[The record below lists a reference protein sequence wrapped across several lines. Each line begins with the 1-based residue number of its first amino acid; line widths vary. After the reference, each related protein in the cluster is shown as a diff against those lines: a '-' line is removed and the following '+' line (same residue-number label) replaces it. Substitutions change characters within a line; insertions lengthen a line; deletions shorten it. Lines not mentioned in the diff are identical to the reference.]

1 MILYIVTA
9 IIILFLICPVL
20 IIIPM
25 SFSSSRYIEFPPPGF
40 STRWYE
46 AFFNS
51 NAWTTALKNSLIIG
65 IMTTV
70 LALVLGIMIAE
81 GLNKSNFKGKSIL
94 TEIFMMPMLV
104 PGIIV
109 GISLFRF
116 ESEIKISGTLTGLI
130 IAHTVL
136 AVPFVVRT
144 VLASLAGLNPN
155 YELAAQNLG
164 ANKMQTFLKV
174 TFPIIK
180 PAVFSGAMFAFATSF
195 DEIVVS
201 QFICGIRVK
210 TLPKVIWD
218 GLNQQLDPT
227 ITSIATIMISMIT
240 ILMVL
245 MYSKDIFGR
254 KVRVKEEVMLA
265 EED

>member
-1 MILYIVTA
+1 MALFIITCLIL
-9 IIILFLICPVL
+9 LFLILPVL
-20 IIIPM
+20 IIVPM

-40 STRWYE
+40 STRWYD
-46 AFFNS
+46 AFFGS
-51 NAWTTALKNSLIIG
+51 KTWTTALYNSLVIG
-65 IMTTV
+65 ICTTIF
-70 LALVLGIMIAE
+70 ALVLGLLIAE
-81 GLNKSNFKGKSIL
+81 GLQKSKFKGKSFV
-94 TEIFMMPMLV
+94 TELFMLPMLI

-109 GISLFRF
+109 GISLFKF
-116 ESEIKISGTLTGLI
+116 ESQLKLNGTLTGLI

-164 ANKMQTFLKV
+164 ANRVQTFLKI

-180 PAVFSGAMFAFATSF
+180 PAIFSGAMFAFATSF

-201 QFICGIRVK
+201 QFICGTKVK

-227 ITSIATIMISMIT
+227 ITSIATIMITLIT
-240 ILMVL
+240 VIMVML
-245 MYSKDIFGR
+245 NAHDIFY
-254 KVRVKEEVMLA
+254 KKPKIV
-265 EED
+265 EEDMLED